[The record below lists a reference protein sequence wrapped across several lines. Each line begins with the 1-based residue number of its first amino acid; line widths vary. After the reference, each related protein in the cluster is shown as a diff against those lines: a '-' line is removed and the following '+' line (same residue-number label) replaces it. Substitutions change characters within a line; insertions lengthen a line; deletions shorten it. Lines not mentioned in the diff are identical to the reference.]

1 MAREKAGSA
10 WSDAEKIQLLF
21 EIAKQ
26 NTNPNWRL
34 IGIPSGRTKVQ
45 AQQLF
50 TAMKTMHSQPE
61 PVNPKKRRNEELQ
74 TFEDANIQSTHG
86 QSSASALE
94 TPVTKRKRGRPTK
107 AETERRKAAEARGEI
122 LPKPKPYVPKT
133 TSSVV
138 MGPDGQMRRRR
149 GRPTKAEAE
158 AKKAREKEMKRKQ
171 QEDEQKQAARILGN
185 SGQSDQQDDL
195 EEEEDELEDD
205 E

>member
-1 MAREKAGSA
+1 
-10 WSDAEKIQLLF
+10 
-21 EIAKQ
+21 
-26 NTNPNWRL
+26 
-34 IGIPSGRTKVQ
+34 
-45 AQQLF
+45 
-50 TAMKTMHSQPE
+50 MHSQPE
-61 PVNPKKRRNEELQ
+61 PANVNPKKRRVDDLQ
-74 TFEDANIQSTHG
+74 TFDDPNIQSTLG

-195 EEEEDELEDD
+195 EEDDDELEEDE
-205 E
+205 